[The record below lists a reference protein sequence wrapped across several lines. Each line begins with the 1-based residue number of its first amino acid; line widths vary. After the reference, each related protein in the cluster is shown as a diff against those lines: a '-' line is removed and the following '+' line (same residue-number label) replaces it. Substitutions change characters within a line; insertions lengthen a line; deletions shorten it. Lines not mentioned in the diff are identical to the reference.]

1 MASAWYA
8 EPMKFPSWLPVFGDA
23 TFRGTCPV
31 EVHEQRAFFKALR
44 KSEPR
49 WGAIAVHIRNEQ
61 ARSVEQT
68 RMWQADGMNAGAV
81 DIIIPT
87 RVPFVC
93 EMKRA
98 DHTKS
103 SWAKGQQEYLQA
115 VIDLGGF
122 ACVALGARGAWDA
135 LGAWSAASGVAPP
148 SPLADLTIKRRRS
161 RKRSGRWIDHEI
173 LEDEDRA
180 PYLWI

>member
-1 MASAWYA
+1 
-8 EPMKFPSWLPVFGDA
+8 MKFPSWLPVFGDQS
-23 TFRGTCPV
+23 FRGACPT
-31 EVHEQRAFFKALR
+31 EALEQRAFFKALR
-44 KSEPR
+44 KHEPR
-49 WGAIAVHIRNEQ
+49 FGAIAVHIRNEQ

-81 DIIIPT
+81 DIIIPA
-87 RVPFVC
+87 RLPFVC

-103 SWAKGQQEYLQA
+103 TWSKGQQEYLHA

-135 LGAWSAASGVAPP
+135 LGAWSAAAGLPAP
-148 SPLADLTIKRRRS
+148 SVLADLTVKRRRS
-161 RKRSGRWIDHEI
+161 RNSNARWIDHDI
-173 LEDEDRA
+173 LDDETRA
-180 PYLWI
+180 PYLWV